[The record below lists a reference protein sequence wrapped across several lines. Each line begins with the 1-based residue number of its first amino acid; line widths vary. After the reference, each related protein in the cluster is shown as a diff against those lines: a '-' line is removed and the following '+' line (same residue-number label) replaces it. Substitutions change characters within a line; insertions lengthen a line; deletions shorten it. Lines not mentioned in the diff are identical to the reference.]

1 MEDINSL
8 TLEQKIDIIL
18 KTVVQMSDE
27 LKTVKADVN
36 KLKQENEQLITEVNT
51 LHKQI
56 NVLESY
62 SRQNYIV
69 FFGINE
75 EENEDQL
82 KLESTVMDIIKT
94 KMLIPIEKEDI
105 EVTRRIGRCNNGRRP
120 VLLKL
125 LRYKV
130 RENILRNGKK
140 LINTNYSVTS
150 FLSKSDLEN
159 KKKLRPYQILAQQQG
174 KKSFI
179 KIDKLIINGKNHT
192 IEDCEKLFRKT
203 LPLETHV
210 DVQDRGNFSETIR
223 VVKKTTRNGKSDNQ
237 ITPRPNLRSTSKND
251 QMA

>member
-8 TLEQKIDIIL
+8 NLEQKIDIIL
-18 KTVVQMSDE
+18 KTVVQTSDE

-69 FFGINE
+69 FSGISE
-75 EENEDQL
+75 EENEDQV
-82 KLESTVMDIIKT
+82 KLESTVIDIIKT

-105 EVTRRIGRCNNGRRP
+105 EVTRKIGRDNNGIRP

-150 FLSKSDLEN
+150 FLAKSDLEN
-159 KKKLRPYQILAQQQG
+159 KIKTTSLPNSSPTTR

-179 KIDKLIINGKNHT
+179 KSDKLIINGKNHT

-203 LPLETHV
+203 SPLENS
-210 DVQDRGNFSETIR
+210 RGCSR
-223 VVKKTTRNGKSDNQ
+223 QGKFFRDHQSRQ
-237 ITPRPNLRSTSKND
+237 KNNT
-251 QMA
+251 

>member
-1 MEDINSL
+1 
-8 TLEQKIDIIL
+8 
-18 KTVVQMSDE
+18 MSDE

-75 EENEDQL
+75 EENEDQV

-105 EVTRRIGRCNNGRRP
+105 E
-120 VLLKL
+120 
-125 LRYKV
+125 
-130 RENILRNGKK
+130 
-140 LINTNYSVTS
+140 
-150 FLSKSDLEN
+150 SDLEN

-174 KKSFI
+174 KKYFI
-179 KIDKLIINGKNHT
+179 ESDKLIIIGKNHT